1 MPDLPPA
8 PPADTPPAAAPY
20 ASIDVGTNSV
30 KMVIADLSDGGARR
44 LYDSSVTTRL
54 GEGMQ
59 AQAGRLREVPMRRT
73 LDALAGFVGIAREQG
88 VRGIAAVGTA
98 ALREAANRDE
108 FLRRAQERCGLA
120 IDVISGEEE
129 ARLSYLAVRR
139 DPHWRAFPRLLVID
153 IGGGSTEIIEGEPN
167 GDAIAARRSV
177 SLGAVKLTERYLKSD
192 PPTVTQLAAA
202 HQIAAEEFGSVT
214 LSASNSG
221 TQVVGVGGTMTNLA
235 AIALQGRTDPES
247 LHGHTLRADALED
260 LIERFA
266 SRTVAERKQIPGL
279 DPARADIILG
289 GAILLS
295 QALAHIGAT
304 ALDVST
310 RGLRWGVLYDRF
322 AS

>member
-1 MPDLPPA
+1 MPDPPPA
-8 PPADTPPAAAPY
+8 RTAETPDAAALY
-20 ASIDVGTNSV
+20 SSIDVGTNSV
-30 KMVIADLSDGGARR
+30 KMVIADLADGGARR
-44 LYDSSVTTRL
+44 LYDNSVTTRL

-73 LDALAGFVGIAREQG
+73 LDALAGFVGIACERG

-98 ALREAANRDE
+98 ALREAENRDE
-108 FLRRAQERCGLA
+108 FLRRAQERCGLT
-120 IDVISGEEE
+120 IEVISGEEE

-167 GDAIAARRSV
+167 GDAIASRRSV
-177 SLGAVKLTERYLKSD
+177 NLGAVRLTERYLKSD

-202 HQIAAEEFGSVT
+202 NQIAAEAFGSVA
-214 LSASNSG
+214 LSASPG
-221 TQVVGVGGTMTNLA
+221 ETQVVGVGGTMTNLA
-235 AIALQGRTDPES
+235 AIDQQGRTDPES

-260 LIERFA
+260 LIALFA
-266 SRTVAERKQIPGL
+266 ARTVAARKQIPGL

-295 QALAHIGAT
+295 QALAHIGSA

-322 AS
+322 A